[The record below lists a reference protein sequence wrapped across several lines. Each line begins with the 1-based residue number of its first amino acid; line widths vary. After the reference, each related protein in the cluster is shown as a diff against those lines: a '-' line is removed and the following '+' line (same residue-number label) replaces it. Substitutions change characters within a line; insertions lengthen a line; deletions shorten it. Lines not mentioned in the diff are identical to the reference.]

1 MSSTK
6 QPREKKKASL
16 GFSILTVLVLIAFIT
31 LMLTVGKAP
40 IVVVMILA
48 WLVLVP
54 FALYLGYS
62 MHETEKFALDLIK
75 PAIGVIALLIAVGGM
90 VSIWLCAGT
99 VPALIYWGLKII
111 SPGAFLLVAFIL
123 TSIVALPTGTSWGT
137 VATIGVAMMGVG
149 LGLGLPAGVVA
160 GAVISGAYFGNGFSP
175 VSDAPLMQSSVLGID
190 IWDHIKFMAPTTG
203 IAWLISA
210 VLYGILG
217 ARYAGTSVDLASVN
231 DMLASLESL
240 FHINV
245 VTLIPMAVVLVMMI
259 MRYSALMC
267 ILCGSVVGIFVAV
280 FMQGF
285 SVAEVTGF
293 MKSGFSVTCDNALI
307 SSLLNRG
314 GFTSMYELVAIIVGS
329 LGIGGILK
337 GTGVLNVIIESLSKH
352 IKSLA
357 GLTITTFVASVITN
371 AMVGTYYFCMTFV
384 GTLMP
389 ELYKKQGYKPENPG
403 RIINNVANCLV
414 VFLPW
419 NIGAQYMSSQT
430 GVAIKDF
437 APFAFFP
444 ILIML
449 VDLIFGIFGI
459 GAAKYT
465 PEEMAQ
471 FAAEEAAVKAE

>member
-123 TSIVALPTGTSWGT
+123 TSIVALPTG
-137 VATIGVAMMGVG
+137 VVG
-149 LGLGLPAGVVA
+149 HRRHHRRRHDGRWSRPRPSRRRCGRRGHLRRLLRQRLLAR
-160 GAVISGAYFGNGFSP
+160 IRCT
-175 VSDAPLMQSSVLGID
+175 LMQSSVLGID

-259 MRYSALMC
+259 MRYSAL
-267 ILCGSVVGIFVAV
+267 LV
-280 FMQGF
+280 
-285 SVAEVTGF
+285 
-293 MKSGFSVTCDNALI
+293 
-307 SSLLNRG
+307 SSAAASSAFCRR
-314 GFTSMYELVAIIVGS
+314 V
-329 LGIGGILK
+329 
-337 GTGVLNVIIESLSKH
+337 H
-352 IKSLA
+352 A
-357 GLTITTFVASVITN
+357 GL
-371 AMVGTYYFCMTFV
+371 
-384 GTLMP
+384 LR
-389 ELYKKQGYKPENPG
+389 G
-403 RIINNVANCLV
+403 RGHRLH
-414 VFLPW
+414 
-419 NIGAQYMSSQT
+419 
-430 GVAIKDF
+430 
-437 APFAFFP
+437 
-444 ILIML
+444 
-449 VDLIFGIFGI
+449 
-459 GAAKYT
+459 
-465 PEEMAQ
+465 EERLLRHLR
-471 FAAEEAAVKAE
+471 

>member
-1 MSSTK
+1 
-6 QPREKKKASL
+6 
-16 GFSILTVLVLIAFIT
+16 
-31 LMLTVGKAP
+31 
-40 IVVVMILA
+40 
-48 WLVLVP
+48 
-54 FALYLGYS
+54 
-62 MHETEKFALDLIK
+62 
-75 PAIGVIALLIAVGGM
+75 M
-90 VSIWLCAGT
+90 VSA
-99 VPALIYWGLKII
+99 
-111 SPGAFLLVAFIL
+111 SAF
-123 TSIVALPTGTSWGT
+123 
-137 VATIGVAMMGVG
+137 
-149 LGLGLPAGVVA
+149 PAGVVA

-259 MRYSALMC
+259 MRYSALMS
-267 ILCGSVVGIFVAV
+267 ILCGSVIGIFVAV

>member
-160 GAVISGAYFGNGFSP
+160 RRRSSPALTSATASRRIRCTPDAVFRARHRH
-175 VSDAPLMQSSVLGID
+175 LGP
-190 IWDHIKFMAPTTG
+190 HQVYGSHHG

-259 MRYSALMC
+259 MRYSALMS

>member
-1 MSSTK
+1 M
-6 QPREKKKASL
+6 
-16 GFSILTVLVLIAFIT
+16 
-31 LMLTVGKAP
+31 
-40 IVVVMILA
+40 
-48 WLVLVP
+48 
-54 FALYLGYS
+54 
-62 MHETEKFALDLIK
+62 
-75 PAIGVIALLIAVGGM
+75 
-90 VSIWLCAGT
+90 
-99 VPALIYWGLKII
+99 
-111 SPGAFLLVAFIL
+111 
-123 TSIVALPTGTSWGT
+123 
-137 VATIGVAMMGVG
+137 
-149 LGLGLPAGVVA
+149 
-160 GAVISGAYFGNGFSP
+160 
-175 VSDAPLMQSSVLGID
+175 
-190 IWDHIKFMAPTTG
+190 
-203 IAWLISA
+203 
-210 VLYGILG
+210 
-217 ARYAGTSVDLASVN
+217 
-231 DMLASLESL
+231 
-240 FHINV
+240 
-245 VTLIPMAVVLVMMI
+245 
-259 MRYSALMC
+259 
-267 ILCGSVVGIFVAV
+267 
-280 FMQGF
+280 
-285 SVAEVTGF
+285 AEVTGF

-403 RIINNVANCLV
+403 RIINNDANCLV

>member
-259 MRYSALMC
+259 MRYSALMS
-267 ILCGSVVGIFVAV
+267 ILCGSVIGIFVAV

-384 GTLMP
+384 GTLIP

-459 GAAKYT
+459 GAAK
-465 PEEMAQ
+465 
-471 FAAEEAAVKAE
+471 

>member
-1 MSSTK
+1 MKDETMG
-6 QPREKKKASL
+6 QEDAAQDAEACAEALESL
-16 GFSILTVLVLIAFIT
+16 DQIALAEIAFDDSSVDVRDEPEIEVQPDDKDAEDDGAAPT
-31 LMLTVGKAP
+31 EDEAGHEESGCKADDQPESDTSEETILLDNLPAEDSLTRELPGLGSAP
-40 IVVVMILA
+40 AVDETIAMGDIPLPS
-48 WLVLVP
+48 VP
-54 FALYLGYS
+54 SA
-62 MHETEKFALDLIK
+62 HEAEARHRK
-75 PAIGVIALLIAVGGM
+75 
-90 VSIWLCAGT
+90 
-99 VPALIYWGLKII
+99 I
-111 SPGAFLLVAFIL
+111 SPKRRNLMV
-123 TSIVALPTGTSWGT
+123 
-137 VATIGVAMMGVG
+137 
-149 LGLGLPAGVVA
+149 AGVVA

-259 MRYSALMC
+259 MRYSALMS